1 MDIELIEADESVAVD
16 PGVALMLEEPAPF
29 PVDALPACLA
39 NLVRAQCV
47 LTGQPVHATASA
59 LLSMCA
65 GVIGNLAVLQLSGGW
80 REPCA
85 LWVILVADSGSMKSS
100 ALGLVKDIAKDVQD
114 GDPDTGDF
122 SHKKPVLVVVGEAT
136 IEALA
141 KAEERSPRGVL
152 YVRDELAALF
162 DGMNQYRGGKGADRA
177 FWLEAVDGGQYEQI
191 RKDDSKSA
199 RVSHHLISIVGTIQP
214 ETARKALLGD
224 PSQVTSGLVPRF
236 QFVTLERKA
245 WVPQNPIVGDS
256 KERDEARRLLV
267 ERLCRIRTVALRG
280 DIHPHDVQAVAGA
293 QSVLFEYGVEQSAGA
308 HLLSTCLEMSMLN
321 KSRGHALRLAL
332 IFSVL
337 EGAGAD
343 MARED
348 ILRPVSEDQ
357 AKRAVKLAAWCAT
370 ENKRSYRLLSAT
382 EESGTSKRRA
392 LELAAEC
399 WKRNGGKPFGS
410 RDFQRMHA
418 VKQPKADE
426 LLKLCAPQWECVAE
440 RQNPNGGQPVM
451 RWQPF
456 GWRPSA

>member
-1 MDIELIEADESVAVD
+1 MDIELIEADESVGVD
-16 PGVALMLEEPAPF
+16 PGVAVMLEEPAPF

-39 NLVRAQCV
+39 NLVRAQCA
-47 LTGQPVHATASA
+47 LTGQPAHAIASA

-80 REPCA
+80 REACA
-85 LWVILVADSGSMKSS
+85 HWTILVAVSGSMKSS

-114 GDPDTGDF
+114 GDPDTGEV

-199 RVSHHLISIVGTIQP
+199 RVAHHLISMVGTIQP

-224 PSQVTSGLVPRF
+224 PAQVSSGLVPRF

-245 WVPQNPIVGDS
+245 WVPVGHIPGDS
-256 KERDEARRLLV
+256 KERDEARRHLV
-267 ERLCRIRTVALRG
+267 ERLCRIRTLPLRG

-293 QSVLFEYGVEQSAGA
+293 QSVLFKYGKRQSAGA
-308 HLLSTCLEMSMLN
+308 HLLPSGLEASMLN
-321 KSRGHALRLAL
+321 KSRGMALRFAL
-332 IFSVL
+332 MLSVL

-348 ILRPVSEDQ
+348 MLRPVSEDQ
-357 AKRAVKLAAWCAT
+357 AQRAVKLAAWCAA
-370 ENKRSYRLLSAT
+370 ENKRTYRLLSAT
-382 EESGTSKRRA
+382 EETGTGKPRA

-399 WKRNGGKPFGS
+399 WKRNGKKPFRP
-410 RDFQRMHA
+410 RDFQRMHK
-418 VKQPKADE
+418 VLQPKADE
-426 LLKLCAPQWECVAE
+426 LLKLCVPQWECVAE
-440 RQNPNGGQPVM
+440 RQNPKGGQPVM
-451 RWQPF
+451 RWQPV
-456 GWRPSA
+456 GLHPTA

>member
-1 MDIELIEADESVAVD
+1 
-16 PGVALMLEEPAPF
+16 
-29 PVDALPACLA
+29 
-39 NLVRAQCV
+39 
-47 LTGQPVHATASA
+47 
-59 LLSMCA
+59 
-65 GVIGNLAVLQLSGGW
+65 
-80 REPCA
+80 
-85 LWVILVADSGSMKSS
+85 
-100 ALGLVKDIAKDVQD
+100 
-114 GDPDTGDF
+114 
-122 SHKKPVLVVVGEAT
+122 
-136 IEALA
+136 
-141 KAEERSPRGVL
+141 
-152 YVRDELAALF
+152 
-162 DGMNQYRGGKGADRA
+162 
-177 FWLEAVDGGQYEQI
+177 
-191 RKDDSKSA
+191 
-199 RVSHHLISIVGTIQP
+199 
-214 ETARKALLGD
+214 
-224 PSQVTSGLVPRF
+224 
-236 QFVTLERKA
+236 
-245 WVPQNPIVGDS
+245 
-256 KERDEARRLLV
+256 
-267 ERLCRIRTVALRG
+267 
-280 DIHPHDVQAVAGA
+280 
-293 QSVLFEYGVEQSAGA
+293 
-308 HLLSTCLEMSMLN
+308 
-321 KSRGHALRLAL
+321 L

-440 RQNPNGGQPVM
+440 RQNPKGGQPVM

>member
-16 PGVALMLEEPAPF
+16 PGVAVMLEEPAPF
-29 PVDALPACLA
+29 PVEALPACLA

-47 LTGQPVHATASA
+47 LTGQPAHAIASA

-80 REPCA
+80 REACSH
-85 LWVILVADSGSMKSS
+85 WTILVAVSGSMKSS
-100 ALGLVKDIAKDVQD
+100 TLGLVKDIAKDVQD
-114 GDPDTGDF
+114 GDADSGDV
-122 SHKKPVLVVVGEAT
+122 SYKKPLLVVVGEAT

-199 RVSHHLISIVGTIQP
+199 RVPHHLISIVGTIQP

-224 PSQVTSGLVPRF
+224 PSQVSSGLVPRF

-245 WVPQNPIVGDS
+245 WVPVGHIAGDS

-267 ERLCRIRTVALRG
+267 ERLCRIRTIPLRG

-293 QSVLFEYGVEQSAGA
+293 QSVLFKYGKRQSASA
-308 HLLSTCLEMSMLN
+308 HLLPSGLEASMLD
-321 KSRGHALRLAL
+321 KSRGMALRFAL
-332 IFSVL
+332 MFSVL

-357 AKRAVKLAAWCAT
+357 AQRAVKVAAWCAA
-370 ENKRSYRLLSAT
+370 ENKRTYRLLSAT
-382 EESGTSKRRA
+382 EETGTSKPRA

-399 WKRNGGKPFGS
+399 WKRNGMKPFLC
-410 RDFQRMHA
+410 RDFQRMHK
-418 VKQPKADE
+418 VLQPKADE
-426 LLKLCAPQWECVAE
+426 LLKLCMPQWECVAE
-440 RQNPNGGQPVM
+440 RQNPKGGQPVM